1 MGRTKTFSTVQLTST
16 PVQTILILI
25 LSISPERLNLN
36 NETKGICNQSVMT
49 AWQTSTAEPINPRD
63 LHAA

>member
-1 MGRTKTFSTVQLTST
+1 MGRTKTFSTVQLSST

-36 NETKGICNQSVMT
+36 NATKGICNQSVMT
-49 AWQTSTAEPINPRD
+49 AWQTSTARPINPRD

>member
-1 MGRTKTFSTVQLTST
+1 MGRTKTFSTVQLSST

-36 NETKGICNQSVMT
+36 NATKGICNQSVMT
-49 AWQTSTAEPINPRD
+49 TWQASTAGSIDLD

>member
-1 MGRTKTFSTVQLTST
+1 MGRTKTFSTVQLSST

-36 NETKGICNQSVMT
+36 NATKGICNQSVMT
-49 AWQTSTAEPINPRD
+49 AWQTSTAGPINPRD